1 MKKRSLIAPLL
12 LALFSVACTSE
23 PPPSTTENKKLLL
36 KTVTVEKQQR
46 FKTHTLPTYTEATD
60 NAFLAFQISGT
71 IERRLVQLGDTVNK
85 DDVLMTVYNPQLAPQ
100 IDNFLGQID
109 SVNANIKQTEN
120 EVNRLQNLRKT
131 NAVSQNDLDRL
142 INQRNS
148 LVAQRESLKAQ
159 LSNAKALNQES
170 VLTAPFSGSI
180 ADVVKDE
187 GEVVAA
193 GTTVLVL
200 GGLDALEAAIN
211 LPAKLHR
218 NLAQG
223 QTLAVEYRDHT
234 INASI
239 KEISLTAHP
248 TTQLF
253 TIMLDIPIEHEI
265 KSGERI
271 LVQFNES
278 LGELYQLP
286 LEAVVDDGV
295 NAPYIYIE
303 TDRSIEKLT
312 VSIDSIIDDQV
323 NVHLP
328 MDTPIEVVTQGQHQL
343 KSGISAA
350 SHE

>member
-1 MKKRSLIAPLL
+1 MKKRSFLAPLL
-12 LALFSVACTSE
+12 IATLSAACTSE
-23 PPPSTTENKKLLL
+23 PPQSTDQNKGLQL
-36 KTVTVEKQQR
+36 KSITVERQQQY
-46 FKTHTLPTYTEATD
+46 KTHALPAYTEATD

-71 IERRLVQLGDTVNK
+71 IERRLVLLGDQVEEG
-85 DDVLMTVYNPQLAPQ
+85 DVLMTVYNPQLAPQ
-100 IDNFLGQID
+100 IDNFIGQID
-109 SVNANIKQTEN
+109 SVNANIKQTDN
-120 EVNRLQNLRKT
+120 EVKRLQNLRKT

-148 LVAQRESLKAQ
+148 LTAQRESLKAQ
-159 LSNAKALNQES
+159 LDNAKALNQES

-200 GGLDALEAAIN
+200 GGLDSLEAAIN

-218 NLAQG
+218 NLSQG
-223 QTLAVEYRDHT
+223 QTLPVSYRGHEIT
-234 INASI
+234 ATI

-248 TTQLF
+248 RTQLF
-253 TIMLDIPIEHEI
+253 TTMLDVPIEHGI

-271 LVQFNES
+271 LVRFDEA

-286 LEAVVDDGV
+286 LEAIVDDGV
-295 NAPYIYIE
+295 NAPYIYIDVDG
-303 TDRSIEKLT
+303 TAHKQT
-312 VSIDSIIDDQV
+312 VGIDSIIDDYV
-323 NVHLP
+323 NVELP
-328 MDTPIEVVTQGQHQL
+328 LDAPIKVIIQGQHQL
-343 KSGISAA
+343 KSGISLA